1 MIISLIISLILTI
14 IIESSVSFIIGIR
27 DKEDLKVVL
36 WVNILTNPIVVY
48 IANCLKLLNNN
59 VAYNI
64 VVVIMEILVIIVECI
79 VYKKYLD
86 YKKKSPLLISS
97 LNNII
102 SFSLGIII
110 SKIIV

>member
-64 VVVIMEILVIIVECI
+64 VVVIMEILVIIVEFI